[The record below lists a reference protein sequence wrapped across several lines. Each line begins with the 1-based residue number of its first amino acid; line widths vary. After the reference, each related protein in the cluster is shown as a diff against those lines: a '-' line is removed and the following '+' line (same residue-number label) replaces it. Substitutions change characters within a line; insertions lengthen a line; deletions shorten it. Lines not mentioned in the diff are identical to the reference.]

1 MGHFVM
7 KLETY
12 LRIHK
17 IPFQLDFN
25 YKGGPKNKTPWIE
38 YNGITMGDSQLII
51 EYFNKEFNFDMNSH
65 LSKQERAVAWAIQK
79 WLEEYTYWLNV
90 YSRWV
95 IFGDEMLRKF
105 LKVPGPVAALLK
117 ITMRPGIIK
126 TSYTVGI
133 GRHSDEEVHQLM
145 RNDLKKKFSDLL
157 GDKKYIMGD
166 KITETDC
173 AAFGILSQIRW
184 CTPES
189 CPGRQLLTSDEL
201 KNVAHY
207 LDRIKDTYWMDWEE
221 ILAAVKK

>member
-12 LRIHK
+12 LRINK

-25 YKGGPKNKTPWIE
+25 YEGGPKNKTPWIE
-38 YNGITMGDSQLII
+38 YNGVTMGDSQLII
-51 EYFNKEFNFDMNSH
+51 EYFNKKFNIDINSH
-65 LSKQERAVAWAIQK
+65 LSKQERAIAWAIQK

-90 YSRWV
+90 HTRWN
-95 IFGDEMLRKF
+95 IFYGDTLTKLLDVPKYLVAF
-105 LKVPGPVAALLK
+105 WKIFNQAKVVKVL
-117 ITMRPGIIK
+117 
-126 TSYTVGI
+126 YTVGI
-133 GRHSDEEVHQLM
+133 GRHSDEEVHQM
-145 RNDLKKKFSDLL
+145 MVKDLRQFSEIL

-173 AAFGILSQIRW
+173 AAFGVLSQIRW

-189 CPGRQLLTSDEL
+189 CPGHQLLTNGEL
-201 KNVAHY
+201 KNVTDY
-207 LDRIKDTYWMDWEE
+207 LDRIKDTYWMDWDE

>member
-1 MGHFVM
+1 MRRGLSERQGHSSCVSSD
-7 KLETY
+7 
-12 LRIHK
+12 
-17 IPFQLDFN
+17 QN
-25 YKGGPKNKTPWIE
+25 YSEYGPLCDE
-38 YNGITMGDSQLII
+38 VRNGISICGYIKYRS
-51 EYFNKEFNFDMNSH
+51 
-65 LSKQERAVAWAIQK
+65 R
-79 WLEEYTYWLNV
+79 LNV

-145 RNDLKKKFSDLL
+145 RNDLKKFSDLL

-189 CPGRQLLTSDEL
+189 CPGRQLLTSL
-201 KNVAHY
+201 Y
-207 LDRIKDTYWMDWEE
+207 
-221 ILAAVKK
+221 ILS